1 MDSTRFRLIQGEIWS
16 NTDKDASFCHADKI
30 KPAVHEIPYVA
41 SGTQKWNGD
50 SLSFIFL
57 FAAFFIVLDTLR
69 V

>member
-16 NTDKDASFCHADKI
+16 NTDKDASFCHAGKI

-50 SLSFIFL
+50 SLSFYFPICSFL
-57 FAAFFIVLDTLR
+57 YR
-69 V
+69 